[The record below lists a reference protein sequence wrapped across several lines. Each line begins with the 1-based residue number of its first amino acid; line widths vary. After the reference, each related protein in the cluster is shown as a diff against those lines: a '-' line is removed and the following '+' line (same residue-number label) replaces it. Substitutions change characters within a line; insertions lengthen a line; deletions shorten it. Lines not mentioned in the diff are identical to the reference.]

1 MKQSRFQIIKQSGV
15 ATLFITLILSIISLL
30 AVLSVSQTGV
40 IDQKSSGN
48 DLRAKEAFQAAEAGL
63 DFGISWAKSN
73 DLDLSLGESLTCS
86 EGDALPCPSGSWPTI
101 DSSNSS
107 SSETYNFNITF
118 VQGTESLK
126 VRSVATADLDTTVSS
141 AVEAHVRQSR
151 VSLGDT
157 NPPTLV
163 SAGCITESPKGT
175 PSMFLLSGDND
186 AIVNASD
193 CSAYDQQGH
202 IGVKTWSDDDG
213 DFVKD
218 GSEEGSVAPFTEGA
232 FTCGA
237 DNCTWDAFFDLSLA
251 DAKSA
256 ATSYTTIPC
265 GAPTVS
271 PSIYQINNSGPI
283 NSGDLTGTC
292 SANGVNPKTIGAPTS
307 PVVLIVPSAYGC
319 PTFPGTVT
327 IYGIIYYESSTAC
340 KSNGWGGATVY
351 GSVMWEG
358 DVKKPTA
365 NSQFIEVDYDE
376 LGGMNSAFNMSV
388 DDAVRLPGTW
398 RDQ

>member
-1 MKQSRFQIIKQSGV
+1 MNDFHCFQKFQKGV

-40 IDQKSSGN
+40 LDQKNSAN
-48 DLRAKEAFQAAEAGL
+48 DLRSKEAFQAAEAGL

-73 DLDLSLGESLTCS
+73 DLDLSLNESLTCS

-101 DSSNSS
+101 ESSNST
-107 SSETYNFNITF
+107 SSETYNFNITYI
-118 VQGTESLK
+118 QGAETLK
-126 VRSVATADLDTTVSS
+126 VRSVALAVSDTTITSS
-141 AVEAHVRQSR
+141 VEAHVKQSR
-151 VSLGDT
+151 MSLGDV

-163 SAGCITESPKGT
+163 SAGCITQAPTGN
-175 PSMFLLSGDND
+175 PSMFLLSSSND

-202 IGVKTWSDDDG
+202 IGVKTWSDDDN

-218 GSEEGSVAPFTEGA
+218 GTEEGSAAPFTEGL

-237 DNCTWDAFFDLSLA
+237 TNCSWDAFFDLSLS
-251 DAKSA
+251 DAKSV
-256 ATSYTTIPC
+256 SSSFTTIPC
-265 GAPTVS
+265 GAPTAS

-292 SANGVNPKTIGAPTS
+292 SANGVDNSTIGAPAS

-319 PTFPGTVT
+319 PKFNGGVT
-327 IYGIIYYESSTAC
+327 IYGIVYYESTTAC
-340 KSNGWGGATVY
+340 NSNGWGGATVY

-358 DVKKPTA
+358 DVKKPNA
-365 NSQFIEVDYDE
+365 NTQFIEVDYDD